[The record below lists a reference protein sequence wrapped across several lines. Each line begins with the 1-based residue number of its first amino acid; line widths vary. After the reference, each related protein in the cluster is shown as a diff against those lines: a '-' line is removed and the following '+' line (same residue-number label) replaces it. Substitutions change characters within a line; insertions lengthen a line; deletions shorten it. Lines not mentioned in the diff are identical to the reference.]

1 MRHEL
6 SKIFKCHYVFLSSY
20 CTKSHDWLCHINC
33 KRRRAVSFS
42 SLFLE
47 QDIKRVVY
55 DCPLITTYT
64 LYVFAGNYTSYII
77 IYHWYNRG
85 FFCRRYL
92 HYDHLFSFDKS
103 MARHMNMGNCMVR
116 KFTNVNLVNKN
127 IKLISLCINRLYH
140 SYIQLNIEIISDI
153 FSVNIEYCLFL
164 LRRLF

>member
-55 DCPLITTYT
+55 DCPLITTST
-64 LYVFAGNYTSYII
+64 LYMFAGNYISYII

-85 FFCRRYL
+85 FFVVAIYITIICLVLINQWHVTWIWEIVRWENL
-92 HYDHLFSFDKS
+92 PISILSTKIFDS
-103 MARHMNMGNCMVR
+103 
-116 KFTNVNLVNKN
+116 
-127 IKLISLCINRLYH
+127 YH
-140 SYIQLNIEIISDI
+140 WASIAYIIYTFNWT
-153 FSVNIEYCLFL
+153 
-164 LRRLF
+164 

>member
-103 MARHMNMGNCMVR
+103 MARHMNMGNCVVR

-140 SYIQLNIEIISDI
+140 SYIQLNIEIISDMLI
-153 FSVNIEYCLFL
+153 LSIVYFS
-164 LRRLF
+164 